1 MTRTTIQRL
10 SLSSIIAA
18 IHSSMRIYSSER
30 RSRRY
35 VEQDD
40 EEGFPRG
47 GSTRAKGQA
56 PTCHSP
62 TRSADSLTCL
72 RTCRKTSPPVCH
84 HYARRPY
91 KSRPAYRGRLRRRLE
106 LTWQSFEFTPE
117 TTPPIVG
124 VPTMNLFVLQV
135 LPKTFALKKPSL
147 VTTLPDQ
154 FRDYRFDINYA
165 VTHRYSLA
173 KMKLTFELYTI

>member
-1 MTRTTIQRL
+1 ML
-10 SLSSIIAA
+10 SLSSIIPA
-18 IHSSMRIYSSER
+18 IHSSMRIYPSER

-47 GSTRAKGQA
+47 GTRAKGQA

-62 TRSADSLTCL
+62 TRSAHSLTCL

-91 KSRPAYRGRLRRRLE
+91 KSRPTYRERLRCKLE
-106 LTWQSFEFTPE
+106 LTRHSFE
-117 TTPPIVG
+117 
-124 VPTMNLFVLQV
+124 
-135 LPKTFALKKPSL
+135 S
-147 VTTLPDQ
+147 TTLAGPPLRSSERTD
-154 FRDYRFDINYA
+154 RE
-165 VTHRYSLA
+165 SLRLSSPSP
-173 KMKLTFELYTI
+173 KHSL